1 MKEPECSPE
10 CKIVV
15 PNPTLVHGSGCP
27 WMAWKHEQAKLAS
40 EPKCLH
46 IFETG
51 STAGCRKCKAA
62 WSNVCPGLPSPR
74 SSHFFVSHA
83 GRTAPGAQEC
93 QCQFCKLTLLPEGSK

>member
-40 EPKCLH
+40 EPKCQH
-46 IFETG
+46 IFEAG
-51 STAGCRKCKAA
+51 STAGCRICKAA
-62 WSNVCPGLPSPR
+62 WSDICPVSIEPH
-74 SSHFFVSHA
+74 HFVKYFS
-83 GRTAPGAQEC
+83 TNFSTNIFENIFEC
-93 QCQFCKLTLLPEGSK
+93 KFCKLTILLERPK